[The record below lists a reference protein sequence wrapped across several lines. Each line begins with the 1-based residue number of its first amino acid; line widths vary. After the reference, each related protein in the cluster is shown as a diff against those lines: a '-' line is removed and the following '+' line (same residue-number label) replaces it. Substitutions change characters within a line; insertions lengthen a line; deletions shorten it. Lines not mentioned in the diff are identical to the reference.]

1 MAKVP
6 VRIALALCAAAIA
19 IGMAVQLRA
28 HDLFADAIAVATAP
42 HPSTAQVD
50 RALADLRKVSDVHPG
65 GDAFLAA
72 AGLSFRTRR
81 FAAAAEAAR
90 RATERDPENFA
101 AWLTLG
107 IARRAVGDE
116 PGARSSFARAHM
128 LNPLYATPR

>member
-28 HDLFADAIAVATAP
+28 HDLFADAVATSKAP

-72 AGLSFRTRR
+72 AGLNFRKRR
-81 FAAAAEAAR
+81 LAAAAQAAR
-90 RATERDPENFA
+90 RATERDPDNFA
-101 AWLTLG
+101 AWVTLG
-107 IARRAVGDE
+107 LARRAVRDE
-116 PGARSSFARAHM
+116 AGARFAFARAHT
-128 LNPLYATPR
+128 LNPLYPTPR

>member
-28 HDLFADAIAVATAP
+28 HDLFADAVATAKAP
-42 HPSTAQVD
+42 HPSTAEVD
-50 RALADLRKVSDVHPG
+50 RALDDLRKVADVHPG

-72 AGLSFRTRR
+72 AGLSFRARR
-81 FAAAAEAAR
+81 FAAAAQAAR
-90 RATERDPENFA
+90 RATEREPDNFV
-101 AWLTLG
+101 AWVTLG
-107 IARRAVGDE
+107 VARRAVGDE
-116 PGARSSFARAHM
+116 PGARSAFARAHT